1 MRIRLINRNTDY
13 AVRALCYMVKR
24 QEQMTSVSELVRKLR
39 IPRPFLRKILQV
51 LHNKGLLIS
60 QKGQG
65 GGFRLAKKPA
75 EIFLLDVMRAFQG
88 PIQLNE
94 CVFKKE
100 VCPHRKGCF
109 LRRRLG
115 TIEQFIIVQLK
126 PITIKKIADESTH
139 LI

>member
-1 MRIRLINRNTDY
+1 MSIRLINRNSDY
-13 AVRALCYMVKR
+13 AVRALCYMAKR
-24 QEQMTSVSELVRKLR
+24 EEQVTSVSELVRKLK

-51 LHNKGLLIS
+51 LHNEGLLIS
-60 QKGQG
+60 QKGAG
-65 GGFRLAKKPA
+65 GGFRLARKPGK
-75 EIFLLDVMRAFQG
+75 IFLLDIMRAFQG
-88 PIQLNE
+88 PIKLNE

-100 VCPHRKGCF
+100 VCPHKRGCF

-126 PITIKKIADESTH
+126 PITIKKILDESKH

>member
-1 MRIRLINRNTDY
+1 MYIRLINRNTDY
-13 AVRALCYMVKR
+13 AVRALCYMAKR
-24 QEQMTSVSELVRKLR
+24 EEEVTPVSELVRKLK

-65 GGFRLAKKPA
+65 GGFRLASKPNK
-75 EIFLLDVMRAFQG
+75 IFLSDIMRAFQG

-126 PITIKKIADESTH
+126 PITIKKIVDESTH